1 MSQSQI
7 SLNMKIISKKVFK
20 KMICGGKLFKETAA
34 DR

>member
-7 SLNMKIISKKVFK
+7 SHNMKIILKKVFK
-20 KMICGGKLFKETAA
+20 KMIRRGKLFKETAA